1 MIVLQRCIIMTI
13 VDLHLFIFLPF
24 LLGVMRV
31 TSTIP
36 FLPCYHR
43 HHHRR
48 RRRQLLLFPR
58 RLQVQTCRQQRRVI
72 HPEKAKI
79 RVL

>member
-1 MIVLQRCIIMTI
+1 MTI

-24 LLGVMRV
+24 LLGVIRV
-31 TSTIP
+31 TPTIP
-36 FLPCYHR
+36 FLPCY
-43 HHHRR
+43 HRR

-72 HPEKAKI
+72 HPEKAKL